1 MIPTPR
7 KFVSTEKGYAMS
19 KIAKIEYELNP
30 FPIYAQMRQSDPVY
44 FDPRRQNYNI
54 FRFEDVQRALSEYA
68 TFSSQFTGSQDDNA
82 GEPFSASMISTDPPK
97 HRKLRTLVS
106 QAFTPRAVEALAP
119 RIQAIV
125 NELLDDVSETGQM
138 DAIEHLGYPLPVI
151 VIAELLGVPGEDRA
165 KFKEWS
171 DIVVSLA
178 DLGSEMDYEAFNNV
192 AVMEMS
198 AYFFNMIEQRRV
210 EPSDDL
216 ISGLLQAEVDNEQL
230 SMIELLG
237 FCALLLVAGNET
249 TTNLIGNALLTFIEN
264 PGTWERLR
272 QQPDLLPSAIEE
284 VLRYRSPVQ
293 SMFRVTKQEATLAGT
308 TIPAGQPLV
317 AWIGSAN
324 HDENQFPQPENFDIE
339 RKPNKHL
346 AFGHG
351 IHYCLGAPLAR
362 LEASIA
368 LGSMLE
374 RFSSIQLAPNAELER
389 IPSILI
395 YGLRG
400 LPIKFS

>member
-1 MIPTPR
+1 
-7 KFVSTEKGYAMS
+7 MS
-19 KIAKIEYELNP
+19 KLAQIEGNLNP
-30 FPIYAQMRQSDPVY
+30 FPIYAEMRQSNPVY
-44 FDPRRQNYNI
+44 FDPRRKNYNI
-54 FRFEDVQRALSEYA
+54 FLYDDVQRVLSEYT
-68 TFSSQFTGSQDDNA
+68 TFSSQFTGDQGGGG

-119 RIQAIV
+119 RIQSIV
-125 NELLDDVSETGQM
+125 DSHLDAALGEGQM
-138 DAIEHLGYPLPVI
+138 DVIENLGYPLPVI
-151 VIAELLGVPGEDRA
+151 VIAELLGVPAEDRA
-165 KFKEWS
+165 KFKKWS

-178 DLGSEMDYEAFNNV
+178 DLGGEIDYEAFNNQ

-210 EPSDDL
+210 NPGDDL
-216 ISGLLQAEVDNEQL
+216 ISGLLQAEVDNERL
-230 SMIELLG
+230 SVIELLG

-249 TTNLIGNALLTFIEN
+249 TTNLIGNAMLTFVEN
-264 PGTWERLR
+264 PDAWEKLR
-272 QQPDLLPSAIEE
+272 QQPELLQPAIEE
-284 VLRYRSPVQ
+284 VLRFRSPVQ
-293 SMFRVTKQEATLAGT
+293 SMFRVTKEEAIVAGT
-308 TIPAGQPLV
+308 TIPANQPLV

-324 HDENQFPQPENFDIE
+324 HDENQFPEPEKLDIE
-339 RKPNKHL
+339 RKPNRHL

-368 LGSMLE
+368 LRGMLE
-374 RFSSIQLAPNAELER
+374 RFSTIQLAPGASPER

-395 YGLRG
+395 YGLRS
-400 LPIKFS
+400 LPITFTKA

>member
-1 MIPTPR
+1 
-7 KFVSTEKGYAMS
+7 MS
-19 KIAKIEYELNP
+19 KIAKIEHELNP
-30 FPIYAQMRQSDPVY
+30 FPIYAQMRRSDPVY

-54 FRFEDVQRALSEYA
+54 FRFEDVQRVLSEYT
-68 TFSSQFTGSQDDNA
+68 TFSSQFTGGQSDTA

-106 QAFTPRAVEALAP
+106 QAFTPRSVEALAP

-125 NELLDDVSETGQM
+125 NELLDAVSETGQM

-151 VIAELLGVPGEDRA
+151 VIAELLGVPIEDRA

-178 DLGSEMDYEAFNNV
+178 DLGSEVDYEAFNNV

-198 AYFFNMIEQRRV
+198 AYFFNMIEKRRV

-216 ISGLLQAEVDNEQL
+216 ISGLLQAEVDNEKL
-230 SMIELLG
+230 SVIELLG

-249 TTNLIGNALLTFIEN
+249 TTNLIGNALLTFTEN

-293 SMFRVTKQEATLAGT
+293 SMFRVTKEEATLAGT
-308 TIPAGQPLV
+308 TIPSSQPLV

-324 HDENQFPQPENFDIE
+324 HDENQFPEPEKFDIE

-346 AFGHG
+346 AFGQG

-368 LGSMLE
+368 LGGMLE
-374 RFSSIQLAPNAELER
+374 RFSSIRLAPNAELER

-400 LPIKFS
+400 LPIKFSKI

>member
-1 MIPTPR
+1 
-7 KFVSTEKGYAMS
+7 MS
-19 KIAKIEYELNP
+19 KLAQIEGNLNP
-30 FPIYAQMRQSDPVY
+30 FPVYAEMRQSNPVY
-44 FDPRRQNYNI
+44 YDPRRKNYNI
-54 FRFEDVQRALSEYA
+54 FRYDDVQRVLSEYT
-68 TFSSQFTGSQDDNA
+68 TFSSQFTGDQGGGG

-125 NELLDDVSETGQM
+125 DSHLDAALVEGHMDV
-138 DAIEHLGYPLPVI
+138 IENLGYPLPVI
-151 VIAELLGVPGEDRA
+151 VIAELLGVPAEDRA
-165 KFKEWS
+165 KFKKWS

-178 DLGSEMDYEAFNNV
+178 DLGGEIDYEAFNNQ

-210 EPSDDL
+210 NPSDDL
-216 ISGLLQAEVDNEQL
+216 ISGLLQAEVDNERL
-230 SMIELLG
+230 SVIELLG

-249 TTNLIGNALLTFIEN
+249 TTNLIGNAMLTFAEN
-264 PGTWERLR
+264 PDAWKKLR
-272 QQPDLLPSAIEE
+272 QHPELLQPAIEE
-284 VLRYRSPVQ
+284 ILRFRSPVQ
-293 SMFRVTKQEATLAGT
+293 SMFRVSKEEAVVAGT
-308 TIPAGQPLV
+308 TIPANQPLV

-324 HDENQFPQPENFDIE
+324 HDENQFPEPEKLDIE
-339 RKPNKHL
+339 RKPNRHL

-368 LGSMLE
+368 LRGMLE
-374 RFSSIQLAPNAELER
+374 RFSTIKLAPGASPER

-395 YGLRG
+395 YGLRS
-400 LPIKFS
+400 LPITFTKA

>member
-1 MIPTPR
+1 M
-7 KFVSTEKGYAMS
+7 MS
-19 KIAKIEYELNP
+19 KIAQIEENIKP
-30 FPIYAQMRQSDPVY
+30 FPIYAQMRRSDPVY
-44 FDPRRQNYNI
+44 FDPRRKNYNI
-54 FRFEDVQRALSEYA
+54 FRFEDVQRVLSEYA
-68 TFSSQFTGSQDDNA
+68 TFSSQFTGGQGDA

-97 HRKLRTLVS
+97 HRKLRTLVT

-125 NELLDDVSETGQM
+125 DDHLDAVIESGQM
-138 DAIEHLGYPLPVI
+138 DAIGQLGYPLPVI
-151 VIAELLGVPGEDRA
+151 VIAELLGVPVEDRA
-165 KFKEWS
+165 KFKNWS

-178 DLGSEMDYEAFNNV
+178 DLGGEIDYEAFNNA

-210 EPSDDL
+210 NPSNDL
-216 ISGLLQAEVDNEQL
+216 ISGLLQAEVDNEKL

-237 FCALLLVAGNET
+237 FCALILVAGNET
-249 TTNLIGNALLTFIEN
+249 TTNLIGNTLLTFLEN
-264 PGTWERLR
+264 QGTWERLR
-272 QQPDLLPSAIEE
+272 QQPDLLPSAMEE

-293 SMFRVTKQEATLAGT
+293 SMFRVTKEEATVAGV
-308 TIPAGQPLV
+308 TIPANQPLV

-324 HDENQFPQPENFDIE
+324 HDENQFPDPEKFDIE

-368 LGSMLE
+368 LRSMLE
-374 RFSSIQLAPNAELER
+374 RFSSIQLAPGAELQR

-395 YGLRG
+395 YGLRS
-400 LPIKFS
+400 LPITFTKA